1 MRRYR
6 GRRFDFRIEMKKIS
20 FKFTLILLIVLTVVC
35 GVIAL
40 GVGRFYVA
48 PSDVLRVIA
57 GFLGAQPDVAA
68 NVQNIIENIRIP
80 RIIAAVLV

>member
-40 GVGRFYVA
+40 GVG
-48 PSDVLRVIA
+48 
-57 GFLGAQPDVAA
+57 
-68 NVQNIIENIRIP
+68 
-80 RIIAAVLV
+80 